1 MSEVPLAISNR
12 GDVDWLCLNRPE
24 VSNSLNGTLTNSLY
38 SYFNELL
45 QATRMGLNL
54 TKEALNFGVD
64 APLLEAAM
72 AQEDRHQVMLS
83 MTEDALEAISAF
95 NEDRSPKFMDK

>member
-24 VSNSLNGTLTNSLY
+24 VSNSLNGTLIDSLY

-64 APLLEAAM
+64 AHLLEAAM
-72 AQEDRHQVMLS
+72 AQ
-83 MTEDALEAISAF
+83 DALEAISAF
-95 NEDRSPKFMDK
+95 NEDRSPKFKDK

>member
-24 VSNSLNGTLTNSLY
+24 VSNSLNGTLTDSLY

-64 APLLEAAM
+64 AHLLEAAM
-72 AQEDRHQVMLS
+72 AQ
-83 MTEDALEAISAF
+83 DALEAISAF
-95 NEDRSPKFMDK
+95 NEDRSPKLKDK

>member
-24 VSNSLNGTLTNSLY
+24 VSNSLNGTLTDSLY
-38 SYFNELL
+38 SYFNKLL

-72 AQEDRHQVMLS
+72 AQ
-83 MTEDALEAISAF
+83 DALEAISAF
-95 NEDRSPKFMDK
+95 NEDRSSKFKDK

>member
-24 VSNSLNGTLTNSLY
+24 VSNSLNGTLTDSLY

-72 AQEDRHQVMLS
+72 AQ
-83 MTEDALEAISAF
+83 DALEAISAF
-95 NEDRSPKFMDK
+95 NEDRSPKFKDK

>member
-24 VSNSLNGTLTNSLY
+24 VSNSLNGTLTDSLY

-72 AQEDRHQVMLS
+72 AQ
-83 MTEDALEAISAF
+83 DALEAISTF
-95 NEDRSPKFMDK
+95 NEDRSTKLKDK

>member
-24 VSNSLNGTLTNSLY
+24 VSNSLNGTLIDSLY

-72 AQEDRHQVMLS
+72 AQ
-83 MTEDALEAISAF
+83 DALEAISAF
-95 NEDRSPKFMDK
+95 NEDRSPKFKDK

>member
-24 VSNSLNGTLTNSLY
+24 VSNSLNGTLTDSLY
-38 SYFNELL
+38 SYFNELV

-72 AQEDRHQVMLS
+72 AQ
-83 MTEDALEAISAF
+83 DALEAISAF
-95 NEDRSPKFMDK
+95 NEDRSPKFKDK

>member
-72 AQEDRHQVMLS
+72 AQ
-83 MTEDALEAISAF
+83 DALEAISAF
-95 NEDRSPKFMDK
+95 NEDRSPKFKDK

>member
-24 VSNSLNGTLTNSLY
+24 VSNSLNGTLTDSLY
-38 SYFNELL
+38 SYFNKLL

-72 AQEDRHQVMLS
+72 AQ
-83 MTEDALEAISAF
+83 DALEAISAF
-95 NEDRSPKFMDK
+95 NEDRSPKFKDK